1 MTSSRINKLISKM
14 GSLLVVL
21 TFATAACLPTRLSA
35 QELSGTKGG
44 LQGVVTDSS
53 GAVVPG
59 ATVTVTGNSDKRS
72 ITTNGAGH
80 WEALDLTP
88 GLYTVGVEREGFSK
102 TEAKAIEA
110 QINRVSGV
118 NLVLQ
123 AGAVAQTVQ
132 VDATTTTI
140 DTGSTAL
147 GSNLT
152 ASFYSQVPVARDV
165 GSLFYTAPGVINAGG
180 TGTANPSIGGASG
193 LENEYIADGV
203 NITDAGYGGIGV
215 FSPIYGSLGTG
226 INLTFIQEVQVKT
239 GAFEPKYGNVNGGVI
254 QIVTKSGGSAYHGA
268 LAAFFAPGGM
278 SAGWRYADDY
288 FNRVNLRGRLVAFPQ
303 YDASVEFGGYVPG
316 AHLKDKLFFFG
327 AYNPSLNEFYWNT
340 PQGAGLVGPF
350 TNKTTAND
358 YAAKITYNINA
369 GTSVD
374 ASVFS
379 DPSKTNAGL
388 GFASADT
395 FPNYPQLNVANETGF
410 SRWNYG
416 TRSETAHLTS
426 SLSPTW
432 QLDIAASA
440 KRSHFNEV
448 GLQNV
453 YQIIDESGAVSAG
466 QFTAQGLGF
475 TQNPTVHDYGFGID
489 TEKTVNFHGQ
499 HTFSLGWGYTH
510 SIYALDKAYSG
521 GYFPFPSTNIV
532 GESVADNTNNPAVVG
547 AQTNA
552 AFQLQAAAPNPT
564 TGLVDCAPT
573 DCPFYNGVQVYLLQV
588 RGIFSSPIAETSSV
602 NMSIYGNDNYQVN
615 RYISLNLGLRWDE
628 EQLNAVTQSYTFN
641 DNWSPRLGINVDPF
655 GDRKSKVF
663 FNYGRYSQ
671 AFPQDG
677 ALRDLSNELDIYAA
691 AWKPAADAN
700 NNVILNENNTVTPIL
715 DAAHLISG
723 DPAAGQQSANVSTSG
738 GASPIFIAHGTKFN
752 YEDEYV
758 AGIERQVGGF
768 DVSARYMDRRL
779 KRIIEDSSGASPEGA
794 LAGFVA
800 QQFVVGNLSAKT
812 DLFINEQE
820 QSYTAAAGPPANCV
834 NSTDP
839 NVANY
844 GLQKNTLGQVVGG
857 ACGYNILTAG
867 DPTPDGKADGF
878 SNPYRHYQAFE
889 LEANKSLSHNF
900 MLRANYRYAKLY
912 GNYEGLFRNDNG
924 QSDPSISSLYDFTDG
939 VLGLLGQQFQEGYLN
954 TDRRQVGNLY
964 GSYVIPNGF
973 MKRFTAGIGLRGSS
987 GTPISELG
995 AHPVYTDPGEVPIGG
1010 RGTVGT
1016 TASNYQLD
1024 LHADYPLQLGERYR
1038 IKFTFDTFNV
1048 SNSRSLTSVDQDI
1061 ALSYGVPDADYLK
1074 PTSFQRAFY
1083 GRGSI
1088 RFEF

>member
-1 MTSSRINKLISKM
+1 V
-14 GSLLVVL
+14 GSLLILLAFAL
-21 TFATAACLPTRLSA
+21 TACLTTRLSA

-44 LQGVVTDSS
+44 LQGNVTDSS

-59 ATVTVTGNSDKRS
+59 ATVTVTGNSDTRKL
-72 ITTNGAGH
+72 TTNDSGH

-88 GLYTVGVEREGFSK
+88 GLYTVSVEREGFSK
-102 TEAKAIEA
+102 TVAKAIEA

-123 AGAVAQTVQ
+123 AGAVAQTVE

-152 ASFYSQVPVARDV
+152 ASFYNQVPVARDV

-254 QIVTKSGGSAYHGA
+254 QIVTKSGGNAYHGA

-278 SAGWRYADDY
+278 SAGWRYADNY
-288 FNRVNLRGRLVAFPQ
+288 FDRVNVRGRLVAFPQ

-340 PQGAGLVGPF
+340 PSGAGLVGPF

-358 YAAKITYNINA
+358 YAAKITFNLNA

-379 DPSKTNAGL
+379 DPSKTNAGF

-395 FPNYPQLNVANETGF
+395 FPNYPQLNLANETGF

-432 QLDIAASA
+432 QLDMSASA

-453 YQIIDESGAVSAG
+453 YQIVDESGAVSAG

-489 TEKTVNFHGQ
+489 TEKTVNRYGQ
-499 HTFSLGWGYTH
+499 HTFSLGFGYTH
-510 SIYALDKAYSG
+510 SIYALNKAYSG
-521 GYFPFPSTNIV
+521 GYFPFPSTNII
-532 GESVADNTNNPAVVG
+532 GESVAANTNNPAVVG

-564 TGLVDCAPT
+564 TGLVDCAPS
-573 DCPFYNGVQVYLLQV
+573 DCPFYNGTQVYLLQV

-602 NMSIYGNDNYQVN
+602 NMSIYGNDNYQLN
-615 RYISLNLGLRWDE
+615 RYITLNVGLRWDE
-628 EQLNAVTQSYTFN
+628 EQLNAVTQAYTFN

-677 ALRDLSNELDIYAA
+677 ALRDLSNELDVYAA

-700 NNVILNENNTVTPIL
+700 NNVILNENNTVTPVL

-758 AGIERQVGGF
+758 AGVERQLGGF
-768 DVSARYMDRRL
+768 DISARYMDRRL

-800 QQFVVGNLSAKT
+800 QQFVVGNLGAKT
-812 DLFINEQE
+812 DLFVNEQE
-820 QSYTAAAGPPANCV
+820 QAYTAAAGPPANCV

-867 DPTPDGKADGF
+867 DPTPDGKPDGF

-1048 SNSRSLTSVDQDI
+1048 TNSRSLTSVDQDV

>member
-1 MTSSRINKLISKM
+1 MTSSRINSGTSRM
-14 GSLLVVL
+14 GSLLIL
-21 TFATAACLPTRLSA
+21 LAFALATCLSARLSA

-59 ATVTVTGNSDKRS
+59 ASVTIVGASDSRKL
-72 ITTNGAGH
+72 TTNDTGH
-80 WEALDLTP
+80 WEAIDLTP
-88 GLYTVGVEREGFSK
+88 GLYTVTVEREGFSQ
-102 TEAKAIEA
+102 TQAKAIEV
-110 QINRVSGV
+110 QINRVIGV

-132 VDATTTTI
+132 VDATATTI

-152 ASFYSQVPVARDV
+152 SSFYSQVPVARDV
-165 GSLFYTAPGVINAGG
+165 GSLFYTAPGVTNAGG

-193 LENEYIADGV
+193 LENQYIADGV

-215 FSPIYGSLGTG
+215 YSPIYGSLGTG

-239 GAFEPKYGNVNGGVI
+239 GAFEPKYGNGDGGVI
-254 QIVTKSGGSAYHGA
+254 QIVTKSGGTAYHGA

-278 SAGWRYADDY
+278 SAGWRYPDDY
-288 FNRVNLRGRLVAFPQ
+288 FQRVNLRGRIVALPQ
-303 YDASVEFGGYVPG
+303 YDASAEFGGYVPG
-316 AHLKDKLFFFG
+316 AYLKDKLFFFG
-327 AYNPSLNEFYWNT
+327 AYNPALNEFYWNT
-340 PQGAGLVGPF
+340 PSGAGLVGPF
-350 TNKTTAND
+350 TNKTTSND
-358 YAAKITYNINA
+358 YAAKVTFKLNEGTNI
-369 GTSVD
+369 D

-379 DPSKTNAGL
+379 DPSRTNAGF

-395 FPNYPQLNVANETGF
+395 FPNYPQLNLANQTGF

-416 TRSETAHLTS
+416 TRSETLHISS

-432 QLDIAASA
+432 QLDIAATA

-448 GLQNV
+448 GLQDV

-466 QFTAQGLGF
+466 QFTAQGLGY

-499 HTFSLGWGYTH
+499 HTFSIGWGYTH

-521 GYFPFPSTNIV
+521 GYFTFPTANDI
-532 GESVADNTNNPAVVG
+532 GTPVASISSNPAVAG
-547 AQTNA
+547 STANA
-552 AFQLQAAAPNPT
+552 AFNLQAAAPNPT
-564 TGLVDCAPT
+564 TGLVDCAPAL
-573 DCPFYNGVQVYLLQV
+573 CPFYNGVQVYLQQV

-602 NMSIYGNDNYQVN
+602 NMSIYGNDNFQVN
-615 RYISLNLGLRWDE
+615 RHIALNLGLRWDE
-628 EQLNAVTQSYTFN
+628 EQLNAVTQSYTFV
-641 DNWSPRLGINVDPF
+641 DNWSPRLGINYDPF
-655 GDRKSKVF
+655 GDRKSKIF
-663 FNYGRYSQ
+663 FNWGRYTQ

-677 ALRDLSNELDIYAA
+677 ALRDLSNENDIYGANWA
-691 AWKPAADAN
+691 PASDAN
-700 NNVILNENNTVTPIL
+700 NNVILNSNNTVTAVL

-723 DPAAGQQSANVSTSG
+723 DPAAGQQGTNVSASG
-738 GASPIFIAHGTKFN
+738 GASPIFIEHNTKMNF
-752 YEDEYV
+752 EEEYV
-758 AGIERQVGGF
+758 GGVERQFAGF
-768 DVSARYMDRRL
+768 DISARYMDRRL
-779 KRIIEDSSGASPEGA
+779 LRIIEDTSGASPEGNKS
-794 LAGFVA
+794 GFVG
-800 QQFVVGNLSAKT
+800 QNFVVGNLSSST
-812 DLFINEQE
+812 DYFVNEVE
-820 QSYTAAAGPPANCV
+820 QAYTLASGPPANCV

-839 NVANY
+839 NVADY
-844 GLQKNTLGQVVGG
+844 GLQTNSVGAVVGG

-867 DPTPDGKADGF
+867 LPTPDGKPDGF
-878 SNPYRHYQAFE
+878 STPHRHYQALE

-912 GNYEGLFRNDNG
+912 GNYEGLYRNDNG
-924 QSDPSISSLYDFTDG
+924 QSDPSISSLYDFTNG
-939 VLGLLGQQFQEGYLN
+939 VLGLLGQQFVEGYLN

-964 GSYVIPNGF
+964 GSYVVPTGF

-987 GTPISELG
+987 GSPISMLG
-995 AHPVYTDPGEVPIGG
+995 AHPVYNNPGEVPIGG

-1024 LHADYPLQLGERYR
+1024 LHADYPLQLGERYKL
-1038 IKFTFDTFNV
+1038 KFTFDTFNV
-1048 SNSRSLTSVDQDI
+1048 TNSRSLTSVDQDI
-1061 ALSYGVPDADYLK
+1061 ALSYGVADQDYLK

>member
-1 MTSSRINKLISKM
+1 MPPQPR
-14 GSLLVVL
+14 
-21 TFATAACLPTRLSA
+21 
-35 QELSGTKGG
+35 
-44 LQGVVTDSS
+44 
-53 GAVVPG
+53 
-59 ATVTVTGNSDKRS
+59 
-72 ITTNGAGH
+72 
-80 WEALDLTP
+80 
-88 GLYTVGVEREGFSK
+88 
-102 TEAKAIEA
+102 
-110 QINRVSGV
+110 
-118 NLVLQ
+118 
-123 AGAVAQTVQ
+123 
-132 VDATTTTI
+132 I

-165 GSLFYTAPGVINAGG
+165 GSLFYTAPGVTNAGG

-193 LENEYIADGV
+193 LENEYVADGV

-254 QIVTKSGGSAYHGA
+254 QIVTKSGGNAYHGA

-278 SAGWRYADDY
+278 SAAWRYPDDY
-288 FNRVNLRGRLVAFPQ
+288 FERVNLRGRLVAFPQ
-303 YDASVEFGGYVPG
+303 YDASAEFGGYVPG
-316 AHLKDKLFFFG
+316 VHLKDKLFFFG

-358 YAAKITYNINA
+358 YAAKVTFKVNE

-379 DPSKTNAGL
+379 DPSRTNAGL

-432 QLDIAASA
+432 QLDISASA

-453 YQIIDESGAVSAG
+453 YQIVDESGAVSPG

-521 GYFPFPSTNIV
+521 GYFNFPSTNII
-532 GESVADNTNNPAVVG
+532 GESVAANTNNPAVVG
-547 AQTNA
+547 STTNA
-552 AFQLQAAAPNPT
+552 AFQLQAAAPNPN

-602 NMSIYGNDNYQVN
+602 NMSIYGNDNYQIN
-615 RYISLNLGLRWDE
+615 RYITLNLGLRWDE

-641 DNWSPRLGINVDPF
+641 DNWSPRLGINIDPF

-700 NNVILNENNTVTPIL
+700 NNVILNENNTVTPVL
-715 DAAHLISG
+715 DGAHLISG

-758 AGIERQVGGF
+758 AGVERQLGGF
-768 DVSARYMDRRL
+768 DISARYMDRRL
-779 KRIIEDSSGASPEGA
+779 LRIIEDSSGASPEGA

-812 DLFINEQE
+812 DLFVNEQE
-820 QSYTAAAGPPANCV
+820 QAYSAAAGPPANCV
-834 NSTDP
+834 GTGNP
-839 NVANY
+839 NIANY

-857 ACGYNILTAG
+857 ACGYNVLTAG
-867 DPTPDGKADGF
+867 DPTPDGKPDGF
-878 SNPYRHYQAFE
+878 SNPYRHYQALE

-939 VLGLLGQQFQEGYLN
+939 VLGLLGDQFVEGYLN

-964 GSYVIPNGF
+964 GSYVIPSGF
-973 MKRFTAGIGLRGSS
+973 MKRFTGGIGLRGSS

-1048 SNSRSLTSVDQDI
+1048 TNSRSLTSVDQDI
-1061 ALSYGVPDADYLK
+1061 ALSYGVADADFLK